1 MKLKFRF
8 RSKLSLKEII
18 LFGLLGAMMFCSK
31 FIMEGLPNIHPLA
44 MFIILLTVVYRS
56 RALIPIYL
64 YVILD
69 GLRWGFGIA
78 WLPYLYIWLILW
90 GAAML
95 LPRSAPRWLKVIVYP
110 VVAMLHGLLFGILYA
125 PAQAV
130 LFGLNFKQTIAWVI
144 AGFPYDVLH
153 GVGNFVMALLVLP
166 MSELLFKL
174 ENKYGK

>member
-1 MKLKFRF
+1 MIVFAMF
-8 RSKLSLKEII
+8 
-18 LFGLLGAMMFCSK
+18 GAMMFCSK

-95 LPRSAPRWLKVIVYP
+95 LPRSAPRWAKLICYP
-110 VVAMLHGLLFGILYA
+110 TIATLHGLLFGIMYA
-125 PAQAV
+125 PAQSL
-130 LFGLNFKQTIAWVI
+130 LFGLNFEQTVTWVI

>member
-1 MKLKFRF
+1 MIVFSMF
-8 RSKLSLKEII
+8 
-18 LFGLLGAMMFCSK
+18 GAMMLCSK
-31 FIMEGLPNIHPLA
+31 FIMEGLPNIHPIA
-44 MFIILLTVVYRS
+44 MFVILLTVVYRS
-56 RALIPIYL
+56 RALIPVYI

-95 LPRSAPRWLKVIVYP
+95 LPRSAPRWVKLICYP
-110 VVAMLHGLLFGILYA
+110 TIATLHGLLFGIMYA

-130 LFGLNFKQTIAWVI
+130 LFGLNFKQTITWVI

-153 GVGNFVMALLVLP
+153 GVGNFVMSLLVLP